1 MNDSFTFKE
10 KTSSREVE
18 EKHRQDYAA
27 THSRKSMR
35 WLLGHCVDSGMSY
48 DQVCKVMGE
57 EGTREI
63 HDRAFKSHGGDYL
76 LDDEMYSWKDDEGRA
91 IYLGFRDN
99 RLVNFER
106 SEFR

>member
-1 MNDSFTFKE
+1 MNDSFTVKE
-10 KTSSREVE
+10 KTSSREIE
-18 EKHRQDYAA
+18 EKHRQEYAA

-35 WLLGHCVDSGMSY
+35 WLLAHCVDAGMSF

-63 HDRAFKSHGGDYL
+63 HDHAFKSHGGNYL